1 VADGRLIDT
10 SDSELERQMLRA
22 AADEKVPA
30 DVRRRALA
38 SLGLLAIA
46 PVGTIAT
53 APASSEGAA
62 AAGKALGWQAALA
75 KAGAIVGISGA
86 VLGVAT
92 TLVRPPVSDA
102 ARDADTG
109 SVSRKA
115 APQQLRVHMTE
126 AAPLSTPPTRSP
138 VPMPA
143 NPSSMSAVPR
153 AADRHRAAPAR
164 AVAASRSG
172 VSSSGESRTASAR
185 RPDALP
191 VAAASIREEIDLLD
205 RARAQLARGNP
216 GAATEIISQYFV
228 RCPNGELRAEAELVR
243 REARLAAQ

>member
-1 VADGRLIDT
+1 MADGRLIDT

-22 AADEKVPA
+22 AADEKVPP

-46 PVGTIAT
+46 PVGTIST
-53 APASSEGAA
+53 TPASTEGAA

-75 KAGAIVGISGA
+75 KAGVVVGISGV

-92 TLVRPPVSDA
+92 TLVRQPVSDA
-102 ARDADTG
+102 AHVDETA

-115 APQQLRVHMTE
+115 APKQLRVNMTE

-138 VPMPA
+138 VPVAA

-153 AADRHRAAPAR
+153 AADRPRVAPAR
-164 AVAASRSG
+164 AVAASRSA
-172 VSSSGESRTASAR
+172 VSSGEGRTASAR
-185 RPDALP
+185 RPEALP

-205 RARAQLARGNP
+205 RARAQLARGNAE
-216 GAATEIISQYFV
+216 AATEIISQYFV
-228 RCPNGELRAEAELVR
+228 RCPHGELRAEAELVR